1 MMFMFHSDLN
11 THDEVDQKTEHRL
24 SSIQVSQTFAIFAE
38 DLHLGGQ
45 NKDHTPGD
53 QA

>member
-1 MMFMFHSDLN
+1 MIFMFHIDLN

-24 SSIQVSQTFAIFAE
+24 SSIQVSQTFAVFAE